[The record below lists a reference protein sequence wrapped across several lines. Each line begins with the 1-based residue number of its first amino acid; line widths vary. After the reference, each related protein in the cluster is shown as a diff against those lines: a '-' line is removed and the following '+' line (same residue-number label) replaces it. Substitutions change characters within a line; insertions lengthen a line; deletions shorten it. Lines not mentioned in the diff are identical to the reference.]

1 MPVAKNSG
9 STTTAVV
16 LPVETLELVKRA
28 ALSRALMNHSSRV
41 SASDVIRDALAAYEP
56 TLRAE
61 AARFPN
67 LPITVDQMG

>member
-1 MPVAKNSG
+1 MPVTKKSG
-9 STTTAVV
+9 STTTAIV
-16 LPVETLELVKRA
+16 LPVRQLELVKRA
-28 ALSRALMNHSSRV
+28 ALTRALINGASRV

-67 LPITVDQMG
+67 LPIRVEQMG

>member
-9 STTTAVV
+9 STTTAIV

-28 ALSRALMNHSSRV
+28 ALSRALISGASRI

-56 TLRAE
+56 KLRE
-61 AARFPN
+61 DAALFPN
-67 LPITVDQMG
+67 LPISPDQIG